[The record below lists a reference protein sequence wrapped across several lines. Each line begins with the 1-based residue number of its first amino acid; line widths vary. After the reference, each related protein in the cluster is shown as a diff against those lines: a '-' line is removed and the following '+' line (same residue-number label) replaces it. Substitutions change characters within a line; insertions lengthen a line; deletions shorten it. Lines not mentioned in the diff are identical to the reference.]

1 MIRTQ
6 AQKYGVGLAS
16 AFDKLVRDTLAISY
30 LRLGEQENCLHYH
43 GQDSCLYPIKG
54 GGIHVERRGAEGRSV
69 N

>member
-54 GGIHVERRGAEGRSV
+54 EASTWNGEEPRARSV